1 MEGPANFLTPTQFCG
16 GRNGDGLSAGRACGQ
31 RGKVGQGEGDG
42 VDGQASQA
50 PAGEGGSW
58 QKGRRGAES
67 DMGERRLKA

>member
-1 MEGPANFLTPTQFCG
+1 MA
-16 GRNGDGLSAGRACGQ
+16 GLPVEGQ

-58 QKGRRGAES
+58 QEGRRGAES